1 VNRRLLV
8 DLEALVANYRLFQ
21 TASQQPDAE
30 VGAVIKA
37 DGYGTGAAA
46 AARELRAAGCE
57 SFFVASADEGIA
69 LRNQLDPTTRIYVFE
84 GPDPSNSAD
93 VAAAALIPVMNHP
106 AQLECWRP
114 FADMPIAVH
123 IDTGMS
129 RLGFP
134 SDVDRGAFAGFGV
147 ELLLTHLACADE
159 PHNPHNQRQ
168 LERFAA
174 CRRKFPEVRTSI
186 GNSAGWL
193 SGSQTQGLLGRPG
206 IGLFGGNPFADR
218 DNPCQPVAT
227 LQGRVL
233 QVKKLAAGTTV
244 GYGASYATS
253 RPMVAAV
260 VALGYADGVPRLLSS
275 HGEMAVDHHR
285 CPIVGRVSM
294 DMTVIDVSRVPDPV
308 AGAWVECFGST
319 ITIDE
324 VAGWANTI
332 AYEVLTGVGPRV
344 RREYRH
350 PPG

>member
-1 VNRRLLV
+1 MNRRLLV

-21 TASQQPDAE
+21 RAGHRPDAE

-37 DGYGTGAAA
+37 DGYGTGAPA
-46 AARELRAAGCE
+46 AARELQAAGCE
-57 SFFVASADEGIA
+57 SFFVASADEAIA
-69 LRNQLDPTTRIYVFE
+69 LRNQLDSATRIYVFE
-84 GPDPSNSAD
+84 GPDPSTVAEL
-93 VAAAALIPVMNHP
+93 AAAGLIPVMNHP

-114 FADMPIAVH
+114 FADLPIAVH
-123 IDTGMS
+123 VDTGMS

-134 SDVDRGAFAGFGV
+134 GDVDRSAFAGFEV

-159 PHNPHNQRQ
+159 PHNPYNQLQ

-174 CRRKFPEVRTSI
+174 SRRQFPGVRTSI

-193 SGSQTQGLLGRPG
+193 SGAETQGMLGRPG

-233 QVKKLAAGTTV
+233 QVKELAAGTAV
-244 GYGASYATS
+244 GYGASDVTS
-253 RPMVAAV
+253 RATVAAV
-260 VALGYADGVPRLLSS
+260 VALGYADGVPRSLSS
-275 HGEMAVDHHR
+275 HGEMAVDGHR
-285 CPIVGRVSM
+285 CPIIGRISM
-294 DMTVIDVSRVPDPV
+294 DMTVIDISQVPDPV
-308 AGAWVECFGST
+308 AGVWVECFGST

-324 VAGWANTI
+324 VAGWADTI

-344 RREYRH
+344 RRRYGH